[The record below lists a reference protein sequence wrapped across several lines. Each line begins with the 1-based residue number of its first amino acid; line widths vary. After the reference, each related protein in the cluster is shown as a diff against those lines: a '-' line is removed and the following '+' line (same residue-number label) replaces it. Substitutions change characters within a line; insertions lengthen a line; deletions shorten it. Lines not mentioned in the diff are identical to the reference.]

1 MNFEINSN
9 IAKHSSPIPD
19 PLGFAISYVD
29 SSDPKNKVKDI
40 AQIKTNKAK
49 DIAYSQLKQIFM
61 TFISFYFIGSGM
73 SIITILVVGMYGY
86 NSLNAIFNVNN
97 GMTLNINSFSFQ
109 TLRK

>member
-1 MNFEINSN
+1 MNFDINSN
-9 IAKHSSPIPD
+9 IAKHSSQIPD
-19 PLGFAISYVD
+19 PLGFSISYVD

-73 SIITILVVGMYGY
+73 SIITIIVVGMYGY

-97 GMTLNINSFSFQ
+97 GKILFLNYNSLQAF
-109 TLRK
+109 